1 MNRRKMLAML
11 GTGAFVA
18 RSFAAQTD
26 EPQFTGLDRI
36 EFYVSNVEKSRDFYL
51 RVFGKPLK
59 KRNEKRYIKLGS
71 SYMAF
76 EPPRG
81 NAGQIRVDH
90 FSVSI
95 KGLEMPKLHSFLDQR
110 GVAYQ
115 DYPSGRDTGVTDS
128 EGIRTQLSPE
138 DGWRFINTPNFPDE
152 DITTQDEPIFRPL
165 RLDTV
170 LVNVSDPEKS
180 LTFYQ
185 RFLGQ
190 PVDHAKNRI
199 WFQLGNGRLGLQP
212 IPEGERAGVNFFSI
226 ATARFDPAAVIQKLQ
241 QLGAGPVAPSS
252 EAGAVDFRDP
262 DGFRIQVIGRTS

>member
-1 MNRRKMLAML
+1 MNRREWL
-11 GTGAFVA
+11 GIFGTSAFA
-18 RSFAAQTD
+18 LRSFAAQTS
-26 EPQFTGLDRI
+26 EPQYAGLDRI
-36 EFYVSNVEKSRDFYL
+36 EFYVSNVEKSRDFYV

-59 KRNEKRYIKLGS
+59 KRNEKRYIKLGA

-81 NAGQIRVDH
+81 NGAQIRVDH

-95 KGLEMPKLHSFLDQR
+95 KDLEMPKLHAFLDQR

-115 DYPSGRDTGVTDS
+115 DYPSGRDTGVNDS
-128 EGIRTQLSPE
+128 EGLRTQLSPE

-152 DITTQDEPIFRPL
+152 DSPIKDEPIFQPL
-165 RLDTV
+165 RLDSV

-185 RFLGQ
+185 RILGQ

-199 WFQLGNGRLGLQP
+199 WFQLGYGRLGIQS
-212 IPEGERAGVNFFSI
+212 IPEGERAGVNFFSVA
-226 ATARFDPAAVIQKLQ
+226 ATRFDSAAVIPKLQ
-241 QLGAGPVAPSS
+241 QLGAARVAPSS
-252 EAGAVDFRDP
+252 EAGAIDFRDP
-262 DGFRIQVIGRTS
+262 DGFRIQVVGRTS